1 MPFYRAGTK
10 LIYFA
15 HVPKAGGMALTQ
27 FASARTSVTAFT
39 SHRFLKVEPKLRW
52 SRTSPQHIDVSAL
65 ERLIPLEVFDA
76 CFTVVRHPVDRL
88 ISAFHFQKE
97 REKSIPRRTKFSK
110 WVQRLEPAMAKNP
123 YLYDNHVR
131 PMDELVPAS
140 ARVFYLEDGLDALVP
155 WFDDLLGNTLA
166 PRTIE
171 LVNTRKKSQTLKIHP
186 TADDLERIA
195 RLYRADFERFD
206 YEIEGSNASKP
217 AGQAPYKD

>member
-1 MPFYRAGTK
+1 MPIYRAGTK
-10 LIYFA
+10 FIYFA
-15 HVPKAGGMALTQ
+15 HVPKAGGTAVNR
-27 FASARTSVTAFT
+27 FVSARTSVAAFT
-39 SHRFLKVEPKLRW
+39 NPRFSEVEPKLRW

-65 ERLIPLEVFDA
+65 EKLVPLEVFDA

-88 ISAFHFQKE
+88 ISAFHFQQD
-97 REKSIPRRTKFSK
+97 REKSISSRTKFSK
-110 WVQRLEPAMAKNP
+110 WLRRLEPTMAKNP

-131 PMDELVPAS
+131 PMDKLVPAS

-155 WFDDLLGNTLA
+155 WFDNLLGNTLA

-171 LVNTRKKSQTLKIHP
+171 LVNARKKSQTSKISP

-195 RLYRADFERFD
+195 RLYRSDFERFD

-217 AGQAPYKD
+217 VGGVPYED